1 MEPQKNFNFNRNK
14 MASFAALGPSNH
26 SREEREE
33 NDFYATAPLAV
44 EQLLAKE
51 RFSKKIWEPAAGMKH
66 IANVLEK
73 HGHEVYCTDILA
85 RVPGITI
92 QDFMTCNEP
101 WDGDII
107 TNPPYKMG
115 EDFVEHSMQL
125 ISNGHKVAMFLKLT
139 FLETQKR
146 RELFR
151 RYPPKV
157 VYVAS
162 NRLGC
167 AKGGDFKGK
176 NNVSS
181 AVCYCWFIWE
191 KGFKGDPIIRW
202 FNDGSDAQSQG
213 LF

>member
-33 NDFYATAPLAV
+33 NDFYATAPLAL

-92 QDFMTCNEP
+92 QDFMACNEP

-107 TNPPYKMG
+107 TNPPYYI
-115 EDFVEHSMQL
+115 L
-125 ISNGHKVAMFLKLT
+125 
-139 FLETQKR
+139 
-146 RELFR
+146 
-151 RYPPKV
+151 
-157 VYVAS
+157 
-162 NRLGC
+162 
-167 AKGGDFKGK
+167 
-176 NNVSS
+176 
-181 AVCYCWFIWE
+181 
-191 KGFKGDPIIRW
+191 
-202 FNDGSDAQSQG
+202 
-213 LF
+213 